1 MRVLLL
7 DLDSRDAEDA
17 RGAETILRD
26 LGCDVDRRG
35 FFPPVE
41 VSTLPAARPDVL
53 LVDSG
58 PRPEL
63 GASELRRLREMALV
77 ADVPAILAVPADQ
90 VMRVD
95 FSSGFADFVL
105 TPYVPH
111 ELYMRLRQ
119 VEWHASAFS
128 GEEILKCD
136 ELLVDVPARVVTVS
150 GRRIALTRQEFD
162 LLAFLLQNRGKVHR
176 RERLLRSVWG
186 VRRSI
191 VTRTVDIHV
200 RRLREKLGPAGRAIE
215 TVRGVGYKVG

>member
-1 MRVLLL
+1 VRVLLV
-7 DLDSRDAEDA
+7 DLGGTDGGPTTES
-17 RGAETILRD
+17 ILRD
-26 LGCDVDRRG
+26 LGCDVDHRG
-35 FFPPVE
+35 FVPPIE
-41 VSTLPAARPDVL
+41 AEALPPARPDVL

-63 GASELRRLREMALV
+63 GASELRRLRQMPLL
-77 ADVPAILAVPADQ
+77 ADVPALLAIPADQ

-105 TPYVPH
+105 TPWVPH
-111 ELYMRLRQ
+111 ELYVRLRQ
-119 VEWHASAFS
+119 IEWHASAFS
-128 GEEILKCD
+128 GEEMLKCD
-136 ELLVDVPARVVTVS
+136 DLWVDLPGREVTVS

-162 LLAFLLQNRGKVHR
+162 LLAYLLRHRGKVHA

-200 RRLREKLGPAGRAIE
+200 RRLREKLGSAGRLIE
-215 TVRGVGYKVG
+215 TVRGVGYKIGGP